1 VLLSPKQSDDLGYDR
16 VWRVMWESG
25 SYAWGI
31 DLSCGSVTFI
41 KHDGYWDR
49 SEPEI
54 VIGNPED
61 WYLESYYSFD
71 VGFIPNT
78 TYAEFDE
85 EQNGIITIANVVS
98 EQLIR
103 EIAKHPK
110 ILQTIEVFDY
120 SISGRKRSGY
130 TKSCKQ
136 GNLAANPTWKTYTSL
151 IDYWPQYFLVEA
163 DSVASKKMLQRV
175 CSLSL
180 YKQ

>member
-1 VLLSPKQSDDLGYDR
+1 MQLIKCVTAITISSLSIFSIPVIAQTNKERWVDLGKTN
-16 VWRVMWESG
+16 SG
-25 SYAWGI
+25 EILKLNDSSIGFQMMLA
-31 DLSCGSVTFI
+31 DDSLNNE
-41 KHDGYWDR
+41 DGFYNDNDKF
-49 SEPEI
+49 PKTK
-54 VIGNPED
+54 VI
-61 WYLESYYSFD
+61 
-71 VGFIPNT
+71 
-78 TYAEFDE
+78 
-85 EQNGIITIANVVS
+85 
-98 EQLIR
+98 
-103 EIAKHPK
+103 
-110 ILQTIEVFDY
+110 VFDY